1 MYVMSTTMKSK
12 KYREIITASREL
24 FWKHGFRRVTI
35 QEICDKAGVSKMT
48 FYKYFP
54 NKIEL
59 AKTVF
64 DIEVEKGMERVSQL
78 MEEDIS
84 GEEMLKELILLKVE
98 GTNDISREFMED
110 FYQDNEPELK
120 NFVEEKT
127 KDAWTRLMSAW
138 RCAQERGVF
147 RADFKPEFLFRVS
160 MKLQELINDEE
171 LVARYD
177 STQDFLLEFT
187 RFIFYGI
194 SKR

>member
-1 MYVMSTTMKSK
+1 MSTTMKSK

>member
-1 MYVMSTTMKSK
+1 MKSK